1 MNAFFVSILNGIHS
15 VVNNY
20 GWTIVV
26 FTVLI
31 RLVLMPL
38 DYKSRKG
45 MRKMGA
51 LSAKQAELQRKY
63 GNDKEKLNR
72 KLGELYK
79 KEGVSPMS
87 GCVPMLIQWPILII
101 MFGAMREMTNTQTV
115 NQVFQY
121 LIHPDVVPAMDS
133 WLWIKNV
140 WQPDS
145 LFASV
150 VPSANT
156 LTVIDLNVWKNVFEG
171 LAPEAQNAITTLVS
185 GAGGVLDFTD
195 KATITSIINA
205 LSTTAAYESCMQPV
219 PGWYNVQALFFRFTV
234 YQQWNGLLILPAL
247 AAITQILMNKLNPS
261 QNGASAVP
269 AASDQ
274 QQQQQSTGK
283 MMMILFP
290 LMSVYF
296 CLISNAG
303 FAIYWVTSNVVMGIM
318 TIAMNK
324 YLEKKDAQD
333 PNWDK
338 KKRVSSEGSVK

>member
-1 MNAFFVSILNGIHS
+1 MNAFFVSILNGIQS

-26 FTVLI
+26 FTILI

-45 MRKMGA
+45 MRKMSA

-63 GNDKEKLNR
+63 GNDKDKLNR
-72 KLGELYK
+72 KLSELYK

-145 LFASV
+145 VFASV

-156 LTVIDLNVWKNVFEG
+156 LTVIDLNVWKTVFEG
-171 LAPEAQNAITTLVS
+171 LAPEAQNAVTAMVNGVG
-185 GAGGVLDFTD
+185 GAIDFAD
-195 KATITSIINA
+195 KATINSIIQA
-205 LSTTAAYESCMQPV
+205 LSTTSAYATCMEAV
-219 PGWYNVQALFFRFTV
+219 PGWSNVQVLLFNFTV
-234 YQQWNGLLILPAL
+234 YKDWNGLLILPAL
-247 AAITQILMNKLNPS
+247 AALTQVLMNKLNPS
-261 QNGASAVP
+261 QAGATAP
-269 AASDQ
+269 TNEQNA
-274 QQQQQSTGK
+274 QQQSTGK

-296 CLISNAG
+296 CLNSNAG
-303 FAIYWVTSNVVMGIM
+303 FAIYWVTSNIVMGIM
-318 TIAMNK
+318 TVAMNK

-333 PNWDK
+333 PDWDK

>member
-1 MNAFFVSILNGIHS
+1 MNAFFVSILNAIHS

-45 MRKMGA
+45 MRKMSA

-79 KEGVSPMS
+79 KEGVTPLS

-121 LIHPDVVPAMDS
+121 LIHPDALPAMDS

-145 LFASV
+145 PFQSI
-150 VPSANT
+150 VPSDRS
-156 LTVIDLNVWKNVFEG
+156 LQMIDLNVWRTVFES
-171 LAPEAQNAITTLVS
+171 LAPEAQNAITALVS
-185 GAGGVLDFTD
+185 GSGGTLDFSSKDTIAAIIRAVSLTD
-195 KATITSIINA
+195 
-205 LSTTAAYESCMQPV
+205 AYKSSMV
-219 PGWYNVQALFFRFTV
+219 TVSGWTNVQALFFSFSV
-234 YQQWNGLLILPAL
+234 YQKWNGLLILPAL
-247 AAITQILMNKLNPS
+247 AAGTQILMNKLNPA
-261 QNGASAVP
+261 QNGAPAAP

-274 QQQQQSTGK
+274 QPAPNTGK
-283 MMMILFP
+283 IMMIIFP

-303 FAIYWVTSNVVMGIM
+303 FAIYWVTSNIVMGIM
-318 TIAMNK
+318 TVAMNK
-324 YLEKKDAQD
+324 YLEKKDARD

-338 KKRVSSEGSVK
+338 NKRVSSEGSVK

>member
-1 MNAFFVSILNGIHS
+1 MNAFFVSILNAIYS

-45 MRKMGA
+45 MRKMSA

-79 KEGVSPMS
+79 KEGVTPLS

-121 LIHPDVVPAMDS
+121 LIHPDALPAMDS

-145 LFASV
+145 PFQSI
-150 VPSANT
+150 VPSDRS
-156 LTVIDLNVWKNVFEG
+156 LQMIDLNVWKTVFES
-171 LAPEAQNAITTLVS
+171 LAPEAQNAITALVS
-185 GAGGVLDFTD
+185 GSGGTLDFSSKDTIAAIIRAVSLTD
-195 KATITSIINA
+195 
-205 LSTTAAYESCMQPV
+205 AYKSSMV
-219 PGWYNVQALFFRFTV
+219 TVSGWTNVQALFFSFSV
-234 YQQWNGLLILPAL
+234 YQKWNGLLILPAL
-247 AAITQILMNKLNPS
+247 AAGTQILMNKLNPA
-261 QNGASAVP
+261 QNGAPAAP

-274 QQQQQSTGK
+274 QPAPNTGK
-283 MMMILFP
+283 IMMIIFP

-303 FAIYWVTSNVVMGIM
+303 FAIYWVTSNIVMGIM
-318 TIAMNK
+318 TVAMNK

>member
-1 MNAFFVSILNGIHS
+1 MNAFFVSILNGIFS

-45 MRKMGA
+45 MRKMSA
-51 LSAKQAELQRKY
+51 MSAKQAELQRKY

-72 KLGELYK
+72 KLSELYK
-79 KEGVSPMS
+79 KEGVNPMS

-121 LIHPDVVPAMDS
+121 LINPDTVPAMDS

-145 LFASV
+145 PFASV

-156 LTVIDLNVWKNVFEG
+156 LSVIGLDVWKNVFG
-171 LAPEAQNAITTLVS
+171 SLAPEAQEAVTSFVQ
-185 GAGGVLDFTD
+185 GVGGTLDFAD
-195 KATITSIINA
+195 KTTIESIMKA
-205 LSTTAAYESCMQPV
+205 LASTPAYEMCMQPV
-219 PGWYNVQALFFRFTV
+219 PGWANVNVFLFNFTL
-234 YQQWNGLLILPAL
+234 YKDWNGLLILPVL
-247 AAITQILMNKLNPS
+247 AVLTQLLMNKLNPAQS
-261 QNGASAVP
+261 GAAAAGTPEQNA
-269 AASDQ
+269 
-274 QQQQQSTGK
+274 QQQSTSK
-283 MMMILFP
+283 MMMIIFP
-290 LMSVYF
+290 LMSFYF

-318 TIAMNK
+318 TVAMNK
-324 YLEKKDAQD
+324 YLEKKDALD

>member
-1 MNAFFVSILNGIHS
+1 MNAFFLSILNGIQS

-31 RLVLMPL
+31 RFVLMPL

-45 MRKMGA
+45 MRKMGS
-51 LSAKQAELQRKY
+51 LSAKQAELQKKY

-72 KLGELYK
+72 KLSELYK
-79 KEGVSPMS
+79 KEGVSPLS

-121 LIHPDVVPAMDS
+121 LIHPDTVPAMDS
-133 WLWIKNV
+133 WLWIKNI
-140 WQPDS
+140 WQSDS
-145 LFASV
+145 PFASV

-156 LTVIDLNVWKNVFEG
+156 LNIIGIDVWRNVFNS
-171 LAPEAQNAITTLVS
+171 LSQEAKDAITLLVQ
-185 GAGGVLDFTD
+185 GNGGTIDFVD
-195 KATITSIINA
+195 KATIASIVEA
-205 LSTTAAYESCMQPV
+205 LGKTPAYESCMQTV
-219 PGWYNVQALFFRFTV
+219 SGWKNVNVLFFNFSLFKN
-234 YQQWNGLLILPAL
+234 WNGLLILPTL
-247 AAITQILMNKLNPS
+247 AAVTQVLMNKLNPAQTGAAATAG
-261 QNGASAVP
+261 QNP
-269 AASDQ
+269 
-274 QQQQQSTGK
+274 QQQSTGK
-283 MMMILFP
+283 FMMILFP

-303 FAIYWVTSNVVMGIM
+303 FAIYWVTSNIVMGIM
-318 TIAMNK
+318 TILMNK

>member
-1 MNAFFVSILNGIHS
+1 M
-15 VVNNY
+15 NNY

-45 MRKMGA
+45 MRKMTA

-79 KEGVSPMS
+79 KEGVTPMS

-145 LFASV
+145 LFQSV
-150 VPSANT
+150 VPSARN
-156 LTVIDLNVWKNVFEG
+156 LQIIDLNVWRTVFEG
-171 LAPEAQNAITTLVS
+171 LAPEAQNAITSFINGS
-185 GAGGVLDFTD
+185 GGTLDFASKD
-195 KATITSIINA
+195 TIQVIINA
-205 LSTTAAYESCMQPV
+205 LATTEAYKSCMATV
-219 PGWYNVQALFFRFTV
+219 PGWTNVQALFFSFSV

-247 AAITQILMNKLNPS
+247 AAGTQILMNKLNPS
-261 QNGASAVP
+261 QTGAAAVP
-269 AASDQ
+269 AASDEQ
-274 QQQQQSTGK
+274 QQQQASTGK
-283 MMMILFP
+283 IMMIIFP

-303 FAIYWVTSNVVMGIM
+303 FAIYWVTSNIVMGIM
-318 TIAMNK
+318 TVAMNK

>member
-1 MNAFFVSILNGIHS
+1 MNAFFVSILNAIYS

-45 MRKMGA
+45 MRKMSA

-87 GCVPMLIQWPILII
+87 GCIPMLIQWPILII

-121 LIHPDVVPAMDS
+121 LIHPDALPAMDS

-145 LFASV
+145 PFQSI
-150 VPSANT
+150 VPSDRS
-156 LTVIDLNVWKNVFEG
+156 LQMIDLNVWKTVFES
-171 LAPEAQNAITTLVS
+171 LAPEAQNAITALVS
-185 GAGGVLDFTD
+185 GSGGTLDFSSKDTIAAIIRAVSLTD
-195 KATITSIINA
+195 
-205 LSTTAAYESCMQPV
+205 AYKSSMV
-219 PGWYNVQALFFRFTV
+219 TVSGWTNVQALFFSFSV
-234 YQQWNGLLILPAL
+234 YQKWNGLLILPAL
-247 AAITQILMNKLNPS
+247 AAGTQILMNKLNPA
-261 QNGASAVP
+261 QNGAPAAP

-274 QQQQQSTGK
+274 QPAPNTGK
-283 MMMILFP
+283 IMMIIFP

-303 FAIYWVTSNVVMGIM
+303 FAIYWVTSNIVMGIM
-318 TIAMNK
+318 TVAMNK